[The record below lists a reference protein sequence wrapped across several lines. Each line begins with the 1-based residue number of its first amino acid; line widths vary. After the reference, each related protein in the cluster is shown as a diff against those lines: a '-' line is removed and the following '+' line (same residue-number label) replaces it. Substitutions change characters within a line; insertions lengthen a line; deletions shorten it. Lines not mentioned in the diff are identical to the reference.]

1 MPWGIAER
9 VGEGLEPARLVDGI
23 LDAERRL
30 DMDRLGNV
38 GEADLGDVVLDP
50 VMLGLDGV
58 DIAEEGMDG
67 IGLEPAVAELGAL
80 HVMEMEM
87 SVDEGD
93 AGHALVPLPGR
104 IPPVGVTLARAGA
117 SVGRRDQR

>member
-1 MPWGIAER
+1 MPSAAWT
-9 VGEGLEPARLVDGI
+9 L
-23 LDAERRL
+23 
-30 DMDRLGNV
+30 DRLWHV

-50 VMLGLDGV
+50 VMLRLDGI
-58 DIAEEGMDG
+58 DIAEEGMDR

-87 SVDEGD
+87 GVDEGD

-104 IPPVGVTLARAGA
+104 IPPGSVTLAR
-117 SVGRRDQR
+117 VGNLGERRDGR